1 LGFSRLNNWFILNDL
16 AGAGRARA
24 VLLLA
29 PGCYSVGEMK
39 KPDIAK
45 QLARR
50 SHVSQAEAADRLDRV
65 LHSILSDLRQGKEAA
80 LPGLGKFKQGPGGRV
95 AFERE
100 GGKSHD

>member
-1 LGFSRLNNWFILNDL
+1 
-16 AGAGRARA
+16 
-24 VLLLA
+24 
-29 PGCYSVGEMK
+29 MK

-80 LPGLGKFKQGPGGRV
+80 LPGLGTFKQGPGGRV

-100 GGKSHD
+100 GGKPRD

>member
-1 LGFSRLNNWFILNDL
+1 MAESART
-16 AGAGRARA
+16 RAA
-24 VLLLA
+24 VRRVA
-29 PGCYSVGEMK
+29 CWYSVGEMK

-80 LPGLGKFKQGPGGRV
+80 LPGLGTFKQGPGGCV